1 MSIWISLAKRE
12 KILVRLTD
20 EQQLALKNIE
30 KRQEFQVKNQ
40 NNNNSI
46 TMDRLPVGTKVYVLL
61 KGLKYKF
68 IVYTN

>member
-1 MSIWISLAKRE
+1 LAKRE

-46 TMDRLPVGTKVYVLL
+46 NMDRLPVGTKV
-61 KGLKYKF
+61 
-68 IVYTN
+68 